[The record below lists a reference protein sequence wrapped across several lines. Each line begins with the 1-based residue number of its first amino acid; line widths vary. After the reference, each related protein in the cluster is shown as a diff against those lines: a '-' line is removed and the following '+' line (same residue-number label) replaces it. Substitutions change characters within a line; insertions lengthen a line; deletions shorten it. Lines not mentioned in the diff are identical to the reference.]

1 MRTRGFSPFRTIIDS
16 DHRAGRPECQ
26 HRVVMYAD
34 TITKSMEIAIS
45 ETNRRRRLQMEYNA
59 KHGITPQT
67 IQKEVKDIVQ
77 AVRAAEDSPDYQ
89 VDLVP
94 DKATLKEI
102 ASHIKDLE
110 KQMFQ
115 AANELEFELAAQL
128 RDRIK
133 ELRQE
138 AGLTD

>member
-1 MRTRGFSPFRTIIDS
+1 M
-16 DHRAGRPECQ
+16 
-26 HRVVMYAD
+26 
-34 TITKSMEIAIS
+34 
-45 ETNRRRRLQMEYNA
+45 
-59 KHGITPQT
+59 
-67 IQKEVKDIVQ
+67 
-77 AVRAAEDSPDYQ
+77 
-89 VDLVP
+89 P